1 MKRIIYVIV
10 LLVLGLNVSAQTAD
24 KSKAGRNYV
33 IGFYNLENLFDIY
46 DDPAKND
53 EEFLPDGKNKWTEAK
68 YTKKLHNMATVIRAM
83 ADANGRYHTILGV
96 SEIEN
101 RLVLEDLVSQ
111 PEIAEANY
119 QIVHYDGPDRRGVDV
134 ALLYK
139 PEQFT
144 YLDSESIP
152 FTFDSDIEFS
162 MDKAGQ
168 DDFRTRDILMV
179 HGLIDGEHFAFYVAH
194 LPSRIGGKGGDLRS
208 RGGAIIYNHA
218 MGMMEKYPGIK
229 I

>member
-1 MKRIIYVIV
+1 MKRIVSIAFILIV
-10 LLVLGLNVSAQTAD
+10 SFSCAFGQGKTS
-24 KSKAGRNYV
+24 RNYV

-68 YTKKLHNMATVIRAM
+68 YNKKQHNMARVISEM
-83 ADANGRYHTILGV
+83 AKANGRYHTILGV

-111 PEIAEANY
+111 PEIADANY

-152 FTFDSDIEFS
+152 FTFENTEVEITL
-162 MDKAGQ
+162 DKEQQ

-179 HGLIDGEHFAFYVAH
+179 HGTIDGEHFAFYVAH
-194 LPSRIGGKGGDLRS
+194 LPSRIGGKGQDLRS
-208 RGGAIIYNHA
+208 RDR
-218 MGMMEKYPGIK
+218 KSVV
-229 I
+229 